1 MKAIPDKPQSD
12 KEALI
17 RSWSKLSKQKLTY
30 EEALDLDRAFSG
42 ITDENLAREPMFPS
56 KDSDEQGDVLVIA
69 ADEAVR
75 NPVFSAPARGGS
87 QENTNPPPLARS
99 TGEKPN
105 RTKNRTLLGNTETE

>member
-1 MKAIPDKPQSD
+1 MKATPDKPQSD

-42 ITDENLAREPMFPS
+42 ITDDNLAEEPMFPG
-56 KDSDEQGDVLVIA
+56 DDGGEDGDVLVIA
-69 ADEAVR
+69 ADEEVR

-87 QENTNPPPLARS
+87 RENTNPPPLARP
-99 TGEKPN
+99 TGGKPN
-105 RTKNRTLLGNTETE
+105 RTKPRIAARNTETE